1 MYTCLIMSTQGG
13 LDGLQQDQGKEDGE
27 MGPIDTARTVVNK
40 GTSGIKQY
48 SNAATI
54 CGDVH
59 ITRICEPRVLENQV
73 GFQPDFGLLS
83 DDKALRYTSK
93 AATLLGKI
101 SLH

>member
-1 MYTCLIMSTQGG
+1 MLMIFSVLAG
-13 LDGLQQDQGKEDGE
+13 DGNEQESSVAG
-27 MGPIDTARTVVNK
+27 DTARTFN
-40 GTSGIKQY
+40 GIKPTAATKQY

-93 AATLLGKI
+93 AATLLG
-101 SLH
+101 LCFLDL